1 MEKEENRNT
10 EQAILKAA
18 EEVFLE
24 KGFVGAKTTE
34 IASRAGINHAML
46 HYYFRT
52 KENLFNIVF
61 QRKIE
66 LLATSLSKVFSQEVP
81 FFDKIRIAVETHFD
95 FVAAN
100 PRLLFF
106 IYSEVINAPERRKQ
120 LKERVFPI
128 AFGILSRLGI
138 EMKEEAAKGTIRPIE
153 PLELIL
159 NIISLNV
166 ITFLAHP
173 LISELNLDQDVIRR
187 ILKLRKES
195 NAAFIINGLKA

>member
-1 MEKEENRNT
+1 M
-10 EQAILKAA
+10 
-18 EEVFLE
+18 
-24 KGFVGAKTTE
+24 
-34 IASRAGINHAML
+34 
-46 HYYFRT
+46 
-52 KENLFNIVF
+52 
-61 QRKIE
+61 
-66 LLATSLSKVFSQEVP
+66 
-81 FFDKIRIAVETHFD
+81 
-95 FVAAN
+95 AAN